1 MKRLKR
7 KRKRKR
13 RKLKNNYLKQRSGR
27 PKVSFGV
34 RSRHFLSKE
43 KGSTMKERLFIQKSK
58 EHVKLEEFIRKQFSQ
73 AKCGSIEVQYTP
85 VVTRIILHT
94 TTPGLIIGSGGERIK
109 ETVELIKKEFKI
121 ENPQIDVQRIDDPD
135 LDPVI
140 IAQTLATSI
149 ESGVNFKKLGNFYLQ
164 RIMEAGAIGC
174 EIVLS
179 GKLSGQRGRRERFVA
194 GYLKKCGEPS
204 KRDVDKG
211 FAVANPKLG
220 NIGVTVKIMRRRTEL
235 AMNIKAPEPQA
246 EKPEQEKTAET
257 PAEEKTAEQF
267 STQTE
272 EEAQATEES

>member
-1 MKRLKR
+1 
-7 KRKRKR
+7 
-13 RKLKNNYLKQRSGR
+13 
-27 PKVSFGV
+27 
-34 RSRHFLSKE
+34 
-43 KGSTMKERLFIQKSK
+43 MKERLFIQKSK
-58 EHVKLEEFIRKQFSQ
+58 EHVKLEEFVRKQFAQ
-73 AKCGSIEVQYTP
+73 AKCGSMEVQYTP

-121 ENPQIDVQRIDDPD
+121 ENPQIDVQMIDDPD
-135 LDPVI
+135 LEPVI

-164 RIMEAGAIGC
+164 RIMGAGAIGC

-194 GYLKKCGEPS
+194 GYLKKCGEPA

-235 AMNIKAPEPQA
+235 AMNLKLPEKQPEKNEEEKKEPEPQVEEQQK
-246 EKPEQEKTAET
+246 EK
-257 PAEEKTAEQF
+257 F
-267 STQTE
+267 S
-272 EEAQATEES
+272 